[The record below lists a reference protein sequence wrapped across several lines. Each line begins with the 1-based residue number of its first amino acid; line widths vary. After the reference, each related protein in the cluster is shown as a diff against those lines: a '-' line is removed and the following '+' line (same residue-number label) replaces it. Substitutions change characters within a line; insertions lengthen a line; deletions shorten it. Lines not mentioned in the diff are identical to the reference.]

1 MNQILATSN
10 SSSKNRQ
17 PAKIETVIMF
27 FVIAL
32 IVFGIFM
39 VGTGSYAIY
48 KENADKLLKPTKPQI
63 EEERKSE
70 DSILLRVRHDK
81 AIDTIEYG
89 WNENELETIDHNG
102 RKYIEQEIK
111 IPGGI
116 NTLFVR
122 VVDINGQ
129 EISSQKQYETEDIIK
144 CEIVGS
150 KLKISAETEQEITYM
165 TYRWDEGEEQKIDIN
180 NTKVEQEIDVPKG
193 EHNITI
199 VLVDVNN
206 NSITKE
212 TKVKGVLKPTI
223 KLAVDDVNNPQKFVI
238 KVSDEDEIDAITF
251 IINEDENKKYIIRG
265 EGRKEIE
272 FTFDLEEG
280 ENRIIVTAYNKDGV
294 TEEAKGRAVK

>member
-39 VGTGSYAIY
+39 VGTGSYEIY

-89 WNENELETIDHNG
+89 WNENELETINGNG

-129 EISSQKQYETEDIIK
+129 EISSEKQYETEDIIK

>member
-32 IVFGIFM
+32 IIFGIFM
-39 VGTGSYAIY
+39 VGTGSYAIH

-89 WNENELETIDHNG
+89 WNENELETINGNG

-129 EISSQKQYETEDIIK
+129 EISSEKQYETEDIIK

>member
-1 MNQILATSN
+1 
-10 SSSKNRQ
+10 
-17 PAKIETVIMF
+17 
-27 FVIAL
+27 
-32 IVFGIFM
+32 M

-89 WNENELETIDHNG
+89 WNENELETINGNG

-129 EISSQKQYETEDIIK
+129 EISSEKQYETEDIIK

>member
-81 AIDTIEYG
+81 AIDTIEYC
-89 WNENELETIDHNG
+89 WNENELETINGNG

-129 EISSQKQYETEDIIK
+129 EISSEKQYETEDIIK

>member
-32 IVFGIFM
+32 IIFGIFM

-89 WNENELETIDHNG
+89 WNENELETINGNG

-129 EISSQKQYETEDIIK
+129 EISSEKQYETEDIIK

>member
-89 WNENELETIDHNG
+89 WNENELETINGNG

-129 EISSQKQYETEDIIK
+129 EISSEKQYETEDIIK

-193 EHNITI
+193 EHSITI

>member
-32 IVFGIFM
+32 IIFGIFM

-89 WNENELETIDHNG
+89 WNENELETINGNG

-129 EISSQKQYETEDIIK
+129 EISSEKQYETEDIIK

-238 KVSDEDEIDAITF
+238 KVSDEDEINAITF